1 MYLDH
6 FGLAEAPFGL
16 TPDPDFLFLDGQHE
30 AALQTLLVALD
41 GGEGFVKV
49 TGEVGTGKTLLCRRL
64 LDAFGPDVVTAYL
77 LNPRLKPAALLRA
90 LACELGLQLEG
101 KLDEHALYR
110 VLESELLRLAG
121 LGKRVVCCIDEA
133 QALPP
138 ASLEALRLLSNLE
151 TRKRKLVQVAL
162 FGQPELDEMLASPAL
177 RSLASRM
184 GFGARLQGMGRA
196 SFQRY
201 LQHRLIVAGWKGHI
215 VFSTSATWLLWHAS
229 GGVPRTANL
238 LAHQCLML
246 AFGRGAHA
254 VGWTDAWEVC
264 RERAQMLRSDSLL
277 KRPIEVHS

>member
-6 FGLAEAPFGL
+6 FGLSEAPFGL
-16 TPDPDFLFLDGQHE
+16 TPDPDFLFLDAQHE
-30 AALQTLLVALD
+30 AALQTLLVALE

-64 LDAFGPDVVTAYL
+64 LDAQPPEVVSAYL

-90 LACELGLQLEG
+90 LACELGLQPDA

-110 VLESELLRLAG
+110 VLEAELLRLAAD
-121 LGKRVVCCIDEA
+121 GKRVVCCIDEA
-133 QALPP
+133 QALPA

-151 TRKRKLVQVAL
+151 TRKRKLIQVAL
-162 FGQPELDEMLASPAL
+162 FGQPELDDMLAAPAL

-184 GFGARLQGMGRA
+184 GFGARLQGMSRA
-196 SFQRY
+196 DFQRY
-201 LQHRLIVAGWKGHI
+201 LQHRLNVAGWQGDC

-229 GGVPRTANL
+229 NGVPRTANL

-246 AFGRGAHA
+246 AFGRGSHV
-254 VGWTDAWEVC
+254 VGWVDAWAVC
-264 RERAQMLRSDSLL
+264 RERTQLLHGQPGLLLRQ
-277 KRPIEVHS
+277 EVLP